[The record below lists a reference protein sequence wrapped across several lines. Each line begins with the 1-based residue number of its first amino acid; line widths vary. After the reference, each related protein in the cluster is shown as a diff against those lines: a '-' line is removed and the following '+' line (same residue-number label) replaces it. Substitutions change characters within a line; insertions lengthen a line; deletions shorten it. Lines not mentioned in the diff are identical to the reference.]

1 MSTKQYRFDDMKA
14 TSSNLTDLV
23 MKRVG
28 RMPAG
33 ACFSRS
39 DFADLGTRLAVSQA
53 LSRLERAGVLSSPVR
68 GYYCRRRKSKL
79 LNVDLPPDY
88 AALAAAIARN
98 SGWTIIPCGDIAAN
112 DLGLSTQVP
121 AVWSYVS
128 TGPYRTYEVGRM
140 RLEFKHTANREL
152 FNMSRKSALCVQ
164 AIKALGKDRITPD
177 VVRRLGIALS
187 SREKSALLKEA
198 SHATSWIYDVIKRI
212 GGLQGQTWLPQ

>member
-1 MSTKQYRFDDMKA
+1 MKKNGDSLSD
-14 TSSNLTDLV
+14 TI
-23 MKRVG
+23 MKRVAK
-28 RMPAG
+28 MPAG

-39 DFADLGTRLAVSQA
+39 DFASLGTRLAVSQA

-79 LNVDLPPDY
+79 LNVDMPPDY

-112 DLGLSTQVP
+112 DLGLSIQVP

-128 TGPYRTYEVGRM
+128 TGPYRTYTIGKM

-152 FNMSRKSALCVQ
+152 FNMSR
-164 AIKALGKDRITPD
+164 
-177 VVRRLGIALS
+177 RRLARMVS
-187 SREKSALLKEA
+187 LLKL
-198 SHATSWIYDVIKRI
+198 SI
-212 GGLQGQTWLPQ
+212 GWNWCCPVGIGRRWRKNLLMLLPGYMM

>member
-1 MSTKQYRFDDMKA
+1 MKKSEDSLA
-14 TSSNLTDLV
+14 DRI
-23 MKRVG
+23 MKRVAK
-28 RMPAG
+28 MPAG

-39 DFADLGTRLAVSQA
+39 DFASLGTRLAVSQA

-79 LNVDLPPDY
+79 LNVDMPPDY

-128 TGPYRTYEVGRM
+128 TGPYRTYTIGKM

-164 AIKALGKDRITPD
+164 AIKAFGKDGVTPEIIN
-177 VVRRLGIALS
+177 RLELVLS
-187 SREKSALLKEA
+187 SRDREALAKET
-198 SHATSWIYDVIKRI
+198 SYVTSWIYDVIKRI
-212 GGLQGQTWLPQ
+212 GKEKDHA

>member
-1 MSTKQYRFDDMKA
+1 MKKNEDSLA
-14 TSSNLTDLV
+14 DRI
-23 MKRVG
+23 MKRVAK
-28 RMPAG
+28 MPAG

-39 DFADLGTRLAVSQA
+39 DFASLGTRLAVSQA

-79 LNVDLPPDY
+79 L
-88 AALAAAIARN
+88 AIARN

-128 TGPYRTYEVGRM
+128 TGPYRTYTIGKM

-164 AIKALGKDRITPD
+164 AIKAFGKDGVTPEIIN
-177 VVRRLGIALS
+177 RLELVLS
-187 SREKSALLKEA
+187 SRDREALAKET
-198 SHATSWIYDVIKRI
+198 SYVTSWIYDVIKRI
-212 GGLQGQTWLPQ
+212 GKEKDHA

>member
-1 MSTKQYRFDDMKA
+1 
-14 TSSNLTDLV
+14 
-23 MKRVG
+23 MKRVAK
-28 RMPAG
+28 MPAG
-33 ACFSRS
+33 SCFARS
-39 DFADLGTRLAVSQA
+39 DFASLGTRLAVSQA
-53 LSRLERAGVLSSPVR
+53 LSRLERAGILSSPVR
-68 GYYCRRRKSKL
+68 GYYCRHRKSKL
-79 LNVDLPPDY
+79 LNIDLPPDY

-164 AIKALGKDRITPD
+164 AIKALGRDRITPA
-177 VVRRLGIALS
+177 VIKRLNLVLSDREKIALMN
-187 SREKSALLKEA
+187 ET
-198 SHATSWIYDVIKRI
+198 SHTTSWIYDVIKRI
-212 GGLQGQTWLPQ
+212 GREDENA

>member
-1 MSTKQYRFDDMKA
+1 MKKSEESLA
-14 TSSNLTDLV
+14 DAV
-23 MKRVG
+23 MKRVSK
-28 RMPAG
+28 MPAG
-33 ACFSRS
+33 SCFARS
-39 DFADLGTRLAVSQA
+39 DFASLGTRLAVSQA
-53 LSRLERAGVLSSPVR
+53 LSRLERAGILSSPVR

-79 LNVDLPPDY
+79 LNVDMPPDY

-152 FNMSRKSALCVQ
+152 FNMSSKSALCVQ
-164 AIKALGKDRITPD
+164 AIKALGKERITPD
-177 VVRRLGIALS
+177 VIKRLDLVLSEREKIALMS
-187 SREKSALLKEA
+187 ET
-198 SHATSWIYDVIKRI
+198 SHTTSWIYDVIKRI
-212 GGLQGQTWLPQ
+212 VREDGHA

>member
-1 MSTKQYRFDDMKA
+1 MKKSEESLA
-14 TSSNLTDLV
+14 DAV
-23 MKRVG
+23 MKRVAK
-28 RMPAG
+28 MPAG
-33 ACFSRS
+33 SCFARS
-39 DFADLGTRLAVSQA
+39 DFASLGTRLAVSQA
-53 LSRLERAGVLSSPVR
+53 LSRLERAGILSSPVR
-68 GYYCRRRKSKL
+68 GYYCRHRKSKL

-164 AIKALGKDRITPD
+164 AIKALGKDRITPA
-177 VVRRLGIALS
+177 VIKRLNLVLSDREKIALMN
-187 SREKSALLKEA
+187 ET
-198 SHATSWIYDVIKRI
+198 SHTTSWIYDVIKRI
-212 GGLQGQTWLPQ
+212 GREDEHA

>member
-1 MSTKQYRFDDMKA
+1 MKKSEESLA
-14 TSSNLTDLV
+14 DAV
-23 MKRVG
+23 MKRVAK
-28 RMPAG
+28 MPAG
-33 ACFSRS
+33 SCFARS
-39 DFADLGTRLAVSQA
+39 DFASLGTRLAVSQA
-53 LSRLERAGVLSSPVR
+53 LSRLERAGILSSPVR
-68 GYYCRRRKSKL
+68 GYYCRHRKSKL

-164 AIKALGKDRITPD
+164 AIKALGRDRITPA
-177 VVRRLGIALS
+177 VIKRLNLVLSDREKIALMN
-187 SREKSALLKEA
+187 ET
-198 SHATSWIYDVIKRI
+198 SHTTSWIYDVIKRI
-212 GGLQGQTWLPQ
+212 GREDENA

>member
-1 MSTKQYRFDDMKA
+1 
-14 TSSNLTDLV
+14 
-23 MKRVG
+23 MKRVAK
-28 RMPAG
+28 MPAG
-33 ACFSRS
+33 SCFARS
-39 DFADLGTRLAVSQA
+39 DFASLGTRLAVSQA

-164 AIKALGKDRITPD
+164 AIKALGKDRITSD
-177 VVRRLGIALS
+177 VVRRLGLALS
-187 SREKSALLKEA
+187 SREKNALLKEA
-198 SHATSWIYDVIKRI
+198 SHATSWIYDVIRRI
-212 GGLQGQTWLPQ
+212 GREGEHA